1 MMFGWMSLTAVSV
14 LALLVAEHRGS
25 RTGVWIAKPLAST
38 AFVAA
43 ALAAG
48 AASSSYG
55 RMILAGLVLSWLGD
69 VLLIPRERPK
79 VFLAGVG
86 SFLLGH
92 VAFAIAFLARGAA
105 PAWVAGA
112 AVLVVAALAGVVRWL
127 APHLPGDM
135 RGAAH
140 AYMFV
145 ISVMVVTASG
155 TFGAAGNAAILI
167 GAVAFYFSD
176 ISVARDRFVEHA
188 FVNRLW
194 GLPLYYFAQLALAY
208 STAAG

>member
-1 MMFGWMSLTAVSV
+1 MLGWVLLSAVSV
-14 LALLVAEHRGS
+14 LALLVAEHRAW
-25 RTGVWIAKPLAST
+25 RAGVWIAKPLAST
-38 AFVAA
+38 AFIAA
-43 ALAAG
+43 AVAAG
-48 AASSSYG
+48 AASSPYG
-55 RMILAGLVLSWLGD
+55 RLILSGLVLSWLGD

-79 VFLAGVG
+79 VFLAGVV

-92 VAFAIAFLARGAA
+92 VAFAIAFLARGVAL
-105 PAWVAGA
+105 AWVGGV
-112 AVLVVAALAGVVRWL
+112 AVLAVAALVVVVRWL
-127 APHLPGDM
+127 APHLPDDM
-135 RGAAH
+135 RAAAH
-140 AYMFV
+140 AYMIV
-145 ISVMVVTASG
+145 ISIMVVTAGG

-167 GAVAFYFSD
+167 GAFAFYLSD

>member
-1 MMFGWMSLTAVSV
+1 MLGWMLLTGVSV
-14 LALLVAEHRGS
+14 LALLVAEHRNS
-25 RTGVWIAKPLAST
+25 RAGVWIAKPIAST
-38 AFVAA
+38 AFIAA
-43 ALAAG
+43 AVAAG
-48 AASSSYG
+48 ATSSSFG
-55 RMILAGLVLSWLGD
+55 RLILVGLVLSWLGD

-79 VFLAGVG
+79 VFLAGVA

-92 VAFAIAFLARGAA
+92 VAFAIAFLARGVA
-105 PAWVAGA
+105 PVWIVASG
-112 AVLVVAALAGVVRWL
+112 VLVVAALVGVVRWL
-127 APHLPGDM
+127 APHLPDDM
-135 RGAAH
+135 RAAAH
-140 AYMFV
+140 AYMIV

-176 ISVARDRFVEHA
+176 ISVARDRFVDHA
-188 FVNRLW
+188 FINRLW